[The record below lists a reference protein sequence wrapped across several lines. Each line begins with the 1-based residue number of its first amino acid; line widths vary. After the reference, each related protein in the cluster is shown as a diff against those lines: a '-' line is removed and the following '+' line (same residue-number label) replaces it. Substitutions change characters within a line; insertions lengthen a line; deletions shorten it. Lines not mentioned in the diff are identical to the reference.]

1 MHRFF
6 IVMMLLT
13 PVVSFALLSG
23 CSEKSS
29 STSVVFDSVQQ
40 EDTSK
45 IDKIENASINEQ
57 DKVSERTPS
66 EESLTEAE
74 PQTSSIP
81 KYEIVSIKSVS
92 YGNVKRYDVRVRVGH
107 MLSRTELERVS
118 EAIIEDLKVTRPHN
132 ALALLYYLPDSDTN
146 GFYTAGKAEWAPY
159 GDWSRADEAR
169 TGHYSS
175 HALKLFPG
183 NAMGLDPERTRV
195 PGLPIEIKKRIF
207 FELVAAQDSGVGDNE
222 AYGIIA
228 NKFGVD
234 ENTVR
239 KIAIE
244 GVANGWPM
252 P

>member
-1 MHRFF
+1 MMYKFF
-6 IVMMLLT
+6 IVIMVLT
-13 PVVSFALLSG
+13 LVFALVSG
-23 CSEKSS
+23 CTEKSP
-29 STSVVFDSVQQ
+29 STGVVFDSVKH
-40 EDTSK
+40 EDTAK
-45 IDKIENASINEQ
+45 QDEIEPASVTEQ
-57 DKVSERTPS
+57 DKVSESTPS
-66 EESLTEAE
+66 GEILAKAK
-74 PQTSSIP
+74 PQTSAIP

-107 MLSRTELERVS
+107 MLSRTELKRVS

-169 TGHYSS
+169 TGRYSS

-183 NAMGLDPERTRV
+183 NAMGFDPEKTRV
-195 PGLPIEIKKRIF
+195 PGLSVETKKRIF
-207 FELVAAQDSGVGDNE
+207 FELVSAQDSGVGDNE

>member
-1 MHRFF
+1 MNKFF
-6 IVMMLLT
+6 IVIMLLI
-13 PVVSFALLSG
+13 PVVVFALLSG

-29 STSVVFDSVQQ
+29 RTDVVFDSVQQ
-40 EDTSK
+40 ENTAK
-45 IDKIENASINEQ
+45 PDKMKTPSVTKQ
-57 DKVSERTPS
+57 DKVSESTPS
-66 EESLTEAE
+66 EDILIEAE
-74 PQTSSIP
+74 PQTSGIP
-81 KYEIVSIKSVS
+81 KYEIASIKSVS
-92 YGNVKRYDVRVRVGH
+92 YGAVKRYDVRVRVGH

-118 EAIIEDLKVTRPHN
+118 EAIIEELKVTRPHN

-169 TGHYSS
+169 TGRYSS

-183 NAMGLDPERTRV
+183 NAMGFDPEKTRV
-195 PGLPIEIKKRIF
+195 PGLSVETKKRIF
-207 FELVAAQDSGVGDNE
+207 FELVAAQDRGVGDNE

>member
-1 MHRFF
+1 MMYKFF
-6 IVMMLLT
+6 IVI
-13 PVVSFALLSG
+13 VVLSLVFALVSG
-23 CSEKSS
+23 CTEKSP
-29 STSVVFDSVQQ
+29 STGVDSVRH
-40 EDTSK
+40 EDTAK
-45 IDKIENASINEQ
+45 QNEIEPASVTEQ
-57 DKVSERTPS
+57 DRVSESTAS
-66 EESLTEAE
+66 EETLTKAK
-74 PQTSSIP
+74 PQTSAIP
-81 KYEIVSIKSVS
+81 TYQIVSIKNVS
-92 YGNVKRYDVRVRVGH
+92 YGNVKRYDVRVHVEH
-107 MLSRTELERVS
+107 MLSPTELKRVS

-159 GDWSRADEAR
+159 GDWSRADETNAG
-169 TGHYSS
+169 TYSN
-175 HALKLFPG
+175 HILRLFPG
-183 NAMGLDPERTRV
+183 TATGLDPGKTKV
-195 PGLPIEIKKRIF
+195 LGLSIEMKKRIF
-207 FELVAAQDSGVGDNE
+207 FELIAAQDSGIGDNA

>member
-6 IVMMLLT
+6 IVIMLLT
-13 PVVSFALLSG
+13 PVLAFALLSG

-29 STSVVFDSVQQ
+29 STGVVFDSIQQ
-40 EDTSK
+40 EDTAK
-45 IDKIENASINEQ
+45 LDKMEKASVTDQ
-57 DKVSERTPS
+57 DKVSESTPS
-66 EESLTEAE
+66 EDILREFE
-74 PQTSSIP
+74 PQTSGIP
-81 KYEIVSIKSVS
+81 KYEIVSIKNVS
-92 YGNVKRYDVRVRVGH
+92 YGTVKRYDVRVRVRH

-118 EAIIEDLKVTRPHN
+118 EAIIEELKVNRPHN

-159 GDWSRADEAR
+159 GDWSRADESR
-169 TGHYSS
+169 TGRYSS
-175 HALKLFPG
+175 HALKLFTG
-183 NAMGLDPERTRV
+183 NAMGLDPEKTRV
-195 PGLPIEIKKRIF
+195 PWLSIERKKIIF

-228 NKFGVD
+228 SKFGVD

-239 KIAIE
+239 KISIE

>member
-1 MHRFF
+1 MMYKFF
-6 IVMMLLT
+6 IVIMVLT
-13 PVVSFALLSG
+13 LVFALVSG
-23 CSEKSS
+23 CTEKSP
-29 STSVVFDSVQQ
+29 STGVVFDSVKH
-40 EDTSK
+40 EDTAK
-45 IDKIENASINEQ
+45 QDEIEPASVTEQ
-57 DKVSERTPS
+57 DKVSESTPS
-66 EESLTEAE
+66 EEILTKAK
-74 PQTSSIP
+74 PQTSAIP

-107 MLSRTELERVS
+107 MLSRTELKRVS

-169 TGHYSS
+169 TGRYSS

-183 NAMGLDPERTRV
+183 NAMGLDPEKTRV
-195 PGLPIEIKKRIF
+195 PGLSVETKKRIF
-207 FELVAAQDSGVGDNE
+207 FELVAAQDRGVGDNE